1 MCKSFCPP
9 GWQSYMGSLNKALR
23 THTHIV
29 HTFSPTGP
37 CQKDCLMNHPA
48 TLQTLGMNNTVCH
61 ILPQEGPTVY
71 TGLPPL
77 PLHNETIP
85 CSTLTPILK
94 PQQMQ
99 GTFYG
104 LPFTLTGFTQ
114 QNHPLFHL
122 PSPQLLLYT
131 SGLCLLT
138 HEYRCSPTYKHL
150 EIGT

>member
-1 MCKSFCPP
+1 M
-9 GWQSYMGSLNKALR
+9 
-23 THTHIV
+23 
-29 HTFSPTGP
+29 
-37 CQKDCLMNHPA
+37 DHPA

-150 EIGT
+150 EIGTWIPGTSSRKCKFCLSLQHRFKFIACIHHLVPCLSTIHA